1 MNPGSQKPKTRLIAG
16 TMTGT
21 SIDGLDAALIE
32 VTGHGLN
39 IEISVRECLSRSL
52 GTLTYNLRRLA
63 EQQPMTAQE
72 ICQLN
77 YRFSKFHSDC
87 LSELIGGY
95 KIDLIALHGQTIF
108 HSPPLSWQ
116 LINPSLI
123 AHSLNVP
130 VVYDLRAADLFH
142 GGQGAPITPLADF
155 ILFRDI
161 NENRSIIN
169 LGGFCNITT
178 IPAILNTPDNK
189 VDPEFWQTLVSGT
202 DLCPCNHLLDN
213 ISRNLIGQQYD
224 EDGIN
229 ALSGNIS
236 ERPFDDLM
244 RIFKDM
250 LKEGRSLGTGDETG
264 EWISRYSGEV
274 VAVDLARTA
283 CAAIAQMIVDYCDSD
298 RIILAGGGFKN
309 AALVEEIKFRFSGD
323 VSYSDQFDISHNHRE
338 AIEMA
343 ILGALC
349 QDRIPITLPQVTGS
363 KSEFISGC
371 WVLP

>member
-1 MNPGSQKPKTRLIAG
+1 MRPNTEIQDTRLIAG

-21 SIDGLDAALIE
+21 SIDGLDVSLIE

-39 IEISVRECLSRSL
+39 IEISVKKCLSRSL
-52 GTLTYNLRRLA
+52 GTLTNNLRRLA
-63 EQQPMTAQE
+63 EQQPMTAKE
-72 ICQLN
+72 ISQLN
-77 YRFSKFHSDC
+77 DRFSRFHADC
-87 LSELIGGY
+87 LSDLIGETNA
-95 KIDLIALHGQTIF
+95 DLIAVHGQTIF

-123 AHSLNVP
+123 AHRLKVP
-130 VVYDLRAADLFH
+130 VVFDLRAADLVH
-142 GGQGAPITPLADF
+142 EGQGAPITPLADF
-155 ILFRDI
+155 ILFRNI
-161 NENRSIIN
+161 NENRSIVN

-178 IPAILNTPDNK
+178 IPAILNTPDNQ
-189 VDPEFWQTLVSGT
+189 VDPEFWQTLISGT

-236 ERPFDDLM
+236 GRPFDDLL
-244 RIFKDM
+244 RI
-250 LKEGRSLGTGDETG
+250 LKIKIKEKRSLGTGDETG
-264 EWISRYSGEV
+264 DWISRYSGEV

-298 RIILAGGGFKN
+298 RIILAGGGVRN
-309 AALVEEIKFRFSGD
+309 AALVDEITSRFSGD
-323 VSYSDQFDISHNHRE
+323 VSHSSQFFTPINHRE
-338 AIEMA
+338 AVEMA

-363 KSEFISGC
+363 KSRFISGC
-371 WVLP
+371 WVIP